1 MSKMAN
7 KSVIGAFVIG
17 AIALAVIAVVV
28 FGSGKFLA
36 KEQKYIM
43 YFQGSVKGLSIGSPV
58 VLRGVKIGEVKDI
71 SIRPQEDLTVSIPVI
86 VTIDVDKMNPGGVV
100 KISKPYERLQDLIK
114 KGFRA
119 QLQSQSFV
127 TGQLAVAVDF
137 FPNAPAK
144 LVGLD
149 KKYHEIPTVPTTIEE
164 LQKSLEDLHLK
175 EFAEKVKS
183 TLDGIDKAVNSPE
196 IAKTLKAVAQAAE
209 EAKNMMKSLNSQ
221 LPPLASNA
229 NETVKDVQKLVQNLD
244 RQITTLL
251 PSIEG
256 TMKDA
261 QKLVQHVDGRIDPV
275 AANAEE
281 ALKGINSLVNNDV
294 KKLVGNLD
302 QRIDQ
307 VMPEI
312 TKTLETLRGTL
323 QEAQVALRSM
333 GGATGAQ
340 SPLIY
345 QLTVTLEE
353 LSNTA
358 RSLRALTDYI
368 EQYPESFIRGK

>member
-127 TGQLAVAVDF
+127 TG
-137 FPNAPAK
+137 
-144 LVGLD
+144 
-149 KKYHEIPTVPTTIEE
+149 
-164 LQKSLEDLHLK
+164 
-175 EFAEKVKS
+175 
-183 TLDGIDKAVNSPE
+183 
-196 IAKTLKAVAQAAE
+196 
-209 EAKNMMKSLNSQ
+209 
-221 LPPLASNA
+221 
-229 NETVKDVQKLVQNLD
+229 
-244 RQITTLL
+244 
-251 PSIEG
+251 
-256 TMKDA
+256 
-261 QKLVQHVDGRIDPV
+261 
-275 AANAEE
+275 
-281 ALKGINSLVNNDV
+281 
-294 KKLVGNLD
+294 
-302 QRIDQ
+302 
-307 VMPEI
+307 
-312 TKTLETLRGTL
+312 
-323 QEAQVALRSM
+323 
-333 GGATGAQ
+333 
-340 SPLIY
+340 
-345 QLTVTLEE
+345 
-353 LSNTA
+353 
-358 RSLRALTDYI
+358 
-368 EQYPESFIRGK
+368 